1 METMQNILTRRSVR
15 KFADKPIEP
24 DKLHTILEAAM
35 SGPCAVNAREWAFI
49 IVTDREKLAQM
60 AKANGRVARMLN
72 QAAAA
77 ILVCGDLDRAFPP
90 APDFWVIDAAI
101 AAQNMTLAA
110 NDLGIGS
117 VWLGTWPDDKRV
129 KRQAQF
135 SSCRRRLY
143 RIRSSRSAIQRRI
156 STCVQCAPAATRK
169 TAYTLTSGKSIDPTT
184 DIAGSRVVFYSL
196 DSAGFAP
203 SPGAFSRF
211 TLSSGTSSSHRSV
224 SRSSF
229 RHSISSGLNTPH
241 SPFRIIAIACSWL
254 YAGL

>member
-60 AKANGRVARMLN
+60 AEANGRVARMLN

-77 ILVCGDLDRAFPP
+77 VLVCGDLDRAFPP

-117 VWLGTWPDDKRV
+117 VWLGTWPDEKRV
-129 KRQAQF
+129 KRQA
-135 SSCRRRLY
+135 
-143 RIRSSRSAIQRRI
+143 AIFQLPETI
-156 STCVQCAPAATRK
+156 VP
-169 TAYTLTSGKSIDPTT
+169 
-184 DIAGSRVVFYSL
+184 
-196 DSAGFAP
+196 
-203 SPGAFSRF
+203 
-211 TLSSGTSSSHRSV
+211 
-224 SRSSF
+224 
-229 RHSISSGLNTPH
+229 HSILALGYPAEDIDMRAVRPSRYEENRVH
-241 SPFRIIAIACSWL
+241 VNHW
-254 YAGL
+254 

>member
-49 IVTDREKLAQM
+49 VVTDREKLAQM
-60 AKANGRVARMLN
+60 AEANGRVARMLN

-117 VWLGTWPDDKRV
+117 VWLGTWPDETRV
-129 KRQAQF
+129 KWQAVIFQ
-135 SSCRRRLY
+135 LPDT
-143 RIRSSRSAIQRRI
+143 I
-156 STCVQCAPAATRK
+156 V
-169 TAYTLTSGKSIDPTT
+169 
-184 DIAGSRVVFYSL
+184 
-196 DSAGFAP
+196 
-203 SPGAFSRF
+203 
-211 TLSSGTSSSHRSV
+211 
-224 SRSSF
+224 
-229 RHSISSGLNTPH
+229 PH
-241 SPFRIIAIACSWL
+241 
-254 YAGL
+254 

>member
-49 IVTDREKLAQM
+49 AVSDREKLAQM
-60 AKANGRVARMLN
+60 AEANGRVARMLN

-117 VWLGTWPDDKRV
+117 VWLGTWPDETRV
-129 KRQAQF
+129 KRQA
-135 SSCRRRLY
+135 
-143 RIRSSRSAIQRRI
+143 AIFQLPETI
-156 STCVQCAPAATRK
+156 VP
-169 TAYTLTSGKSIDPTT
+169 
-184 DIAGSRVVFYSL
+184 
-196 DSAGFAP
+196 
-203 SPGAFSRF
+203 
-211 TLSSGTSSSHRSV
+211 
-224 SRSSF
+224 
-229 RHSISSGLNTPH
+229 HSILALGYPAEDIDMRAVRPSRYEENRVH
-241 SPFRIIAIACSWL
+241 VNQW
-254 YAGL
+254 

>member
-49 IVTDREKLAQM
+49 VVTDREKLAQM
-60 AKANGRVARMLN
+60 AEANGRVARMLN

-117 VWLGTWPDDKRV
+117 VWLGPW
-129 KRQAQF
+129 
-135 SSCRRRLY
+135 
-143 RIRSSRSAIQRRI
+143 
-156 STCVQCAPAATRK
+156 PAAIFQLPET
-169 TAYTLTSGKSIDPTT
+169 IVP
-184 DIAGSRVVFYSL
+184 
-196 DSAGFAP
+196 
-203 SPGAFSRF
+203 
-211 TLSSGTSSSHRSV
+211 
-224 SRSSF
+224 
-229 RHSISSGLNTPH
+229 HSILALGYPAEDIDMRAVRPSRYEENRVH
-241 SPFRIIAIACSWL
+241 VNQW
-254 YAGL
+254 

>member
-1 METMQNILTRRSVR
+1 MLRMAAYASAADIFSRNFIGRSGISSAEAKLPRNAKSTLYIIIERSLISMETMQNILTRRSVR

-49 IVTDREKLAQM
+49 VVTDREKLAQM
-60 AKANGRVARMLN
+60 AEANGRVARMLN

-117 VWLGTWPDDKRV
+117 VWLGTWPDEKRV
-129 KRQAQF
+129 KRQA
-135 SSCRRRLY
+135 
-143 RIRSSRSAIQRRI
+143 AIFQLPETI
-156 STCVQCAPAATRK
+156 VP
-169 TAYTLTSGKSIDPTT
+169 
-184 DIAGSRVVFYSL
+184 
-196 DSAGFAP
+196 
-203 SPGAFSRF
+203 
-211 TLSSGTSSSHRSV
+211 
-224 SRSSF
+224 
-229 RHSISSGLNTPH
+229 HSILALGYPAEDIDMRAVRPSRYEENRVH
-241 SPFRIIAIACSWL
+241 VNQW
-254 YAGL
+254 

>member
-49 IVTDREKLAQM
+49 VVTDREKLAQM
-60 AKANGRVARMLN
+60 AEANGRVARMLN

-110 NDLGIGS
+110 NDLGHRIGLA
-117 VWLGTWPDDKRV
+117 WHLAGRNA
-129 KRQAQF
+129 REAAGGNF
-135 SSCRRRLY
+135 
-143 RIRSSRSAIQRRI
+143 
-156 STCVQCAPAATRK
+156 PAAGDDC
-169 TAYTLTSGKSIDPTT
+169 TALDPRARLSG
-184 DIAGSRVVFYSL
+184 GGY
-196 DSAGFAP
+196 
-203 SPGAFSRF
+203 
-211 TLSSGTSSSHRSV
+211 
-224 SRSSF
+224 
-229 RHSISSGLNTPH
+229 RH
-241 SPFRIIAIACSWL
+241 ACSAPQPL
-254 YAGL
+254 RRKPRTR

>member
-1 METMQNILTRRSVR
+1 MDTLQNILTRRSVR

-49 IVTDREKLAQM
+49 VVTDREKLAQM
-60 AKANGRVARMLN
+60 AEANGRVARMLN

-117 VWLGTWPDDKRV
+117 VWLGTWPDEKRV
-129 KRQAQF
+129 KRQA
-135 SSCRRRLY
+135 
-143 RIRSSRSAIQRRI
+143 AIFQLPETI
-156 STCVQCAPAATRK
+156 VP
-169 TAYTLTSGKSIDPTT
+169 
-184 DIAGSRVVFYSL
+184 
-196 DSAGFAP
+196 
-203 SPGAFSRF
+203 
-211 TLSSGTSSSHRSV
+211 
-224 SRSSF
+224 
-229 RHSISSGLNTPH
+229 HSILALGYPAEDIDMRAVRPSRYEENRVH
-241 SPFRIIAIACSWL
+241 VNQW
-254 YAGL
+254 

>member
-1 METMQNILTRRSVR
+1 MLRMVAIFPMLNYNCRSGEPPAQCKKTLFIIIERSLPPWKPCRTSSHRRSVR

-49 IVTDREKLAQM
+49 VVTDREKLAQM
-60 AKANGRVARMLN
+60 AEANGRVARMLN

-117 VWLGTWPDDKRV
+117 VWLGTWPDETRV
-129 KRQAQF
+129 KRQAAIFQLPETIVPH
-135 SSCRRRLY
+135 SILALGYPAEDIDMRAVRP
-143 RIRSSRSAIQRRI
+143 SR
-156 STCVQCAPAATRK
+156 
-169 TAYTLTSGKSIDPTT
+169 YEE
-184 DIAGSRVVFYSL
+184 SRVHV
-196 DSAGFAP
+196 
-203 SPGAFSRF
+203 
-211 TLSSGTSSSHRSV
+211 
-224 SRSSF
+224 
-229 RHSISSGLNTPH
+229 NQ
-241 SPFRIIAIACSWL
+241 W
-254 YAGL
+254 

>member
-1 METMQNILTRRSVR
+1 MAAYASAADIFSWNFIGRSGIASAVAKPLRNAKKHYLSSLKGVSPMETMQNILTRRSVR

-49 IVTDREKLAQM
+49 VVTDREKLAQM
-60 AKANGRVARMLN
+60 AEANGRVARMLN

-117 VWLGTWPDDKRV
+117 VWLGTWPDETRV
-129 KRQAQF
+129 KRQA
-135 SSCRRRLY
+135 
-143 RIRSSRSAIQRRI
+143 AIFQLPETI
-156 STCVQCAPAATRK
+156 VP
-169 TAYTLTSGKSIDPTT
+169 
-184 DIAGSRVVFYSL
+184 
-196 DSAGFAP
+196 
-203 SPGAFSRF
+203 
-211 TLSSGTSSSHRSV
+211 
-224 SRSSF
+224 
-229 RHSISSGLNTPH
+229 HSILALGYPAEDIDMRAVRPSRYEENRVH
-241 SPFRIIAIACSWL
+241 VNQW
-254 YAGL
+254 

>member
-1 METMQNILTRRSVR
+1 MLPLLTFSHGTLLVAVESRPQRRNSPRNAKSTLYIIIERSLISMETMQNILTRRSVR

-49 IVTDREKLAQM
+49 VVTDREKLAQM
-60 AKANGRVARMLN
+60 AEANGRVARMLN

-117 VWLGTWPDDKRV
+117 VWLGTWPDEKRV
-129 KRQAQF
+129 KRQA
-135 SSCRRRLY
+135 
-143 RIRSSRSAIQRRI
+143 AIFQLPETI
-156 STCVQCAPAATRK
+156 VP
-169 TAYTLTSGKSIDPTT
+169 
-184 DIAGSRVVFYSL
+184 
-196 DSAGFAP
+196 
-203 SPGAFSRF
+203 
-211 TLSSGTSSSHRSV
+211 
-224 SRSSF
+224 
-229 RHSISSGLNTPH
+229 HSILALGYPAEDIDMCAVRPSRYEENRVH
-241 SPFRIIAIACSWL
+241 VNQW
-254 YAGL
+254 

>member
-1 METMQNILTRRSVR
+1 MLKMAAYASVASFAADIFSRNFIGRSGISSAEAKPLRNAKSTLYIIIERSLISMETMQNILTRRSVR

-49 IVTDREKLAQM
+49 VVTDREKLAQM
-60 AKANGRVARMLN
+60 AEANGRVARMLN

-117 VWLGTWPDDKRV
+117 VWLGTWPDETRV
-129 KRQAQF
+129 KRQA
-135 SSCRRRLY
+135 
-143 RIRSSRSAIQRRI
+143 AIFQLPETI
-156 STCVQCAPAATRK
+156 VP
-169 TAYTLTSGKSIDPTT
+169 
-184 DIAGSRVVFYSL
+184 
-196 DSAGFAP
+196 
-203 SPGAFSRF
+203 
-211 TLSSGTSSSHRSV
+211 
-224 SRSSF
+224 
-229 RHSISSGLNTPH
+229 HSILALGYPAEDIDMRAVRPSRYEENRVH
-241 SPFRIIAIACSWL
+241 VNQW
-254 YAGL
+254 

>member
-1 METMQNILTRRSVR
+1 MLPLLTFSHGTLLVAVESRPQWRNPCAMQKTLFIIIERSLPPWKPCQNILTRRSVR

-49 IVTDREKLAQM
+49 VVTDREKLAQM
-60 AKANGRVARMLN
+60 AEANGRVARMLN

-117 VWLGTWPDDKRV
+117 VWLGTWPDEKRV
-129 KRQAQF
+129 KRQA
-135 SSCRRRLY
+135 
-143 RIRSSRSAIQRRI
+143 AIFQLPETI
-156 STCVQCAPAATRK
+156 VP
-169 TAYTLTSGKSIDPTT
+169 
-184 DIAGSRVVFYSL
+184 
-196 DSAGFAP
+196 
-203 SPGAFSRF
+203 
-211 TLSSGTSSSHRSV
+211 
-224 SRSSF
+224 
-229 RHSISSGLNTPH
+229 HSILALGYPAEDIDMRAVRPSRYEENRVH
-241 SPFRIIAIACSWL
+241 VNQW
-254 YAGL
+254 

>member
-49 IVTDREKLAQM
+49 VVTDREKLAQM
-60 AKANGRVARMLN
+60 AEPNGRVARMLN

-117 VWLGTWPDDKRV
+117 VWLGTWPDETRV
-129 KRQAQF
+129 KRQA
-135 SSCRRRLY
+135 
-143 RIRSSRSAIQRRI
+143 
-156 STCVQCAPAATRK
+156 APM
-169 TAYTLTSGKSIDPTT
+169 
-184 DIAGSRVVFYSL
+184 SRVTLPALRNPPVVDSFVASKPAFVSSL
-196 DSAGFAP
+196 KTSYE
-203 SPGAFSRF
+203 
-211 TLSSGTSSSHRSV
+211 SS
-224 SRSSF
+224 
-229 RHSISSGLNTPH
+229 LL
-241 SPFRIIAIACSWL
+241 IIAMMSFIGRDPFISYSIIL
-254 YAGL
+254 

>member
-15 KFADKPIEP
+15 KFAEKPIEP

-49 IVTDREKLAQM
+49 VVTDREKLAQ
-60 AKANGRVARMLN
+60 MLN

-117 VWLGTWPDDKRV
+117 VWLGTWPDEKRV
-129 KRQAQF
+129 KQQA
-135 SSCRRRLY
+135 
-143 RIRSSRSAIQRRI
+143 AIFQLPETI
-156 STCVQCAPAATRK
+156 VP
-169 TAYTLTSGKSIDPTT
+169 
-184 DIAGSRVVFYSL
+184 
-196 DSAGFAP
+196 
-203 SPGAFSRF
+203 
-211 TLSSGTSSSHRSV
+211 
-224 SRSSF
+224 
-229 RHSISSGLNTPH
+229 HSILALGYPAEDIDMRAVRPSRYEENRVH
-241 SPFRIIAIACSWL
+241 VNQW
-254 YAGL
+254 

>member
-1 METMQNILTRRSVR
+1 METMQNILPRRSVR

-49 IVTDREKLAQM
+49 VVTDREKLAQM
-60 AKANGRVARMLN
+60 AEANGRVARMLN

-90 APDFWVIDAAI
+90 APDFWGIDAAI

-117 VWLGTWPDDKRV
+117 VWLGTWPDEKRV
-129 KRQAQF
+129 KRQA
-135 SSCRRRLY
+135 
-143 RIRSSRSAIQRRI
+143 AIFQLPETI
-156 STCVQCAPAATRK
+156 VPHSILALGYPAEDIDITKK
-169 TAYTLTSGKSIDPTT
+169 TAYTLTNGKSIDPTA

-203 SPGAFSRF
+203 SPGAFSHF
-211 TLSSGTSSSHRSV
+211 TLSGGTSSSHRSV

-241 SPFRIIAIACSWL
+241 SPFRIIDIACSWL

>member
-49 IVTDREKLAQM
+49 VVTDREKLAQM
-60 AKANGRVARMLN
+60 AEANGRVARMLN

-90 APDFWVIDAAI
+90 APNFWVIDAAI
-101 AAQNMTLAA
+101 AAQNMTLVA

-117 VWLGTWPDDKRV
+117 VWLGTWPDETRV
-129 KRQAQF
+129 KRQA
-135 SSCRRRLY
+135 
-143 RIRSSRSAIQRRI
+143 AIFQLPETIVPHSILALGYPAEDIDMRAVR
-156 STCVQCAPAATRK
+156 PAATKK
-169 TAYTLTSGKSIDPTT
+169 TAYTLTNGKSIDPTA
-184 DIAGSRVVFYSL
+184 DISGSRVVFYSL
-196 DSAGFAP
+196 DSAGFAL

-211 TLSSGTSSSHRSV
+211 TLSGGTSSSHRSV
-224 SRSSF
+224 S
-229 RHSISSGLNTPH
+229 
-241 SPFRIIAIACSWL
+241 
-254 YAGL
+254 

>member
-49 IVTDREKLAQM
+49 VVTDREKLAQM
-60 AKANGRVARMLN
+60 AEANGRVARMLN

-117 VWLGTWPDDKRV
+117 VWLGTWPDETREAAGGD
-129 KRQAQF
+129 F
-135 SSCRRRLY
+135 
-143 RIRSSRSAIQRRI
+143 
-156 STCVQCAPAATRK
+156 PAAGDDCTAFDTR
-169 TAYTLTSGKSIDPTT
+169 A
-184 DIAGSRVVFYSL
+184 R
-196 DSAGFAP
+196 
-203 SPGAFSRF
+203 
-211 TLSSGTSSSHRSV
+211 LSSGGYRHARSAPQPL
-224 SRSSF
+224 R
-229 RHSISSGLNTPH
+229 RKPRT
-241 SPFRIIAIACSWL
+241 R
-254 YAGL
+254 

>member
-49 IVTDREKLAQM
+49 VVTDREKL
-60 AKANGRVARMLN
+60 ARMLN

-117 VWLGTWPDDKRV
+117 VWLGTWPDEPRG
-129 KRQAQF
+129 KRQAAIFQLPETIVPH
-135 SSCRRRLY
+135 SILALGYPAEDIDMRAVRP
-143 RIRSSRSAIQRRI
+143 SR
-156 STCVQCAPAATRK
+156 
-169 TAYTLTSGKSIDPTT
+169 YEE
-184 DIAGSRVVFYSL
+184 SRVHV
-196 DSAGFAP
+196 
-203 SPGAFSRF
+203 
-211 TLSSGTSSSHRSV
+211 
-224 SRSSF
+224 
-229 RHSISSGLNTPH
+229 NQ
-241 SPFRIIAIACSWL
+241 W
-254 YAGL
+254 